1 MAIPKFKNEQYIDWS
16 KLSNRKK
23 QETAIAKLRSELGKE
38 YPIVIGGERI
48 YTQGKFN
55 SYNPSKSTEVV
66 GVFQKGD
73 SPIANKAMDV
83 AVAKFED
90 WKNVPS
96 KKRADYLFKAA
107 KLMRKKRFELNA
119 AEIIEVGKTWPEADA
134 DVAEAIDFL
143 EFYAREMLRYG
154 ADQPVI
160 KNPGEKGKLVYLPL
174 GVGVVIPP
182 WNFPLAILAGM
193 SSAAI
198 VAGNTIVLKPS
209 SDSPY
214 IGWKF
219 LEIMEEVGLPP
230 GVLNFVSGPGG
241 AVGDTL
247 VTHPKTRFISFTGSK
262 EVGIH
267 INEVAA
273 KVQPGQ
279 IWLKRVVAEMGGKD
293 SIIVD
298 ETADLDE
305 AAAGVTVSAFGFQGQ
320 KCSACS
326 RVIVHEKVYDEF
338 VDLLARKAESITVGD
353 AAQMSNYMGPVVNRS
368 SQEKILQYVDKAV
381 SEGGRV
387 VAGGTKAGLPARL
400 PHSTLQVGQA
410 EGRFGPQAGDEG
422 YFVRPTVVADVL
434 PKATIAQEEIFGPVL
449 AVIKARDFDEAMQ
462 IANNTEYGL
471 TGAVYTKNKKRLER
485 AEKEF
490 FVGNLYLNRKCTG
503 ALVGVHPFGG
513 FNMSGTDSK
522 AGGRDYLLL
531 FLQAKAIAEKM
542 KTRNLNPETLI
553 QHD

>member
-1 MAIPKFKNEQYIDWS
+1 MTIPKFTNEPYTDFS
-16 KLSNRKK
+16 RPANRKK
-23 QETAIAKLRSELGKE
+23 QQEALASVRAQAGRE
-38 YPIVIGGERI
+38 YPIVIDGERI
-48 YTQGKFN
+48 TTAEKF
-55 SYNPSKSTEVV
+55 SSLNPSRPSEVV
-66 GVFQKGD
+66 GVFQKGTSD
-73 SPIANKAMDV
+73 LAHRAMAV
-83 AVAKFED
+83 AVDRFEE
-90 WKNVPS
+90 WKNVPAA
-96 KKRADYLFKAA
+96 KRAAMLFKAA
-107 KLMRKKRFELNA
+107 KEMRRRRFHLNA
-119 AEIIEVGKTWPEADA
+119 VEILEVGKSWTEADA

-143 EFYAREMLRYG
+143 EYYGREMLRYG
-154 ADQPVI
+154 ADHPVV
-160 KNPGEKGKLVYLPL
+160 KLPGEKGKLVYVPL

-193 SSAAI
+193 TSAAI
-198 VAGNTIVLKPS
+198 VAGNTVVLKPS
-209 SDSPY
+209 SDSPLT
-214 IGWKF
+214 GWQF
-219 LEIMEEVGLPP
+219 VEIMEAVGLPK

-298 ETADLDE
+298 EGVNLDE
-305 AAAGVTVSAFGFQGQ
+305 AAAGVTASAFGFQGQ

-326 RVIVHEKVYDEF
+326 RVIVHENVYDRF
-338 VDLLARKAESITVGD
+338 VNLLAEKADALKVGD
-353 AAQMSNYMGPVVNRS
+353 ATDPGNYMGPVVNRG
-368 SQEKILQYVDKAV
+368 SQESILSYIDKAIA
-381 SEGGRV
+381 EGGRL
-387 VAGGTKAGLPARL
+387 VAGGSKAP
-400 PHSTLQVGQA
+400 
-410 EGRFGPQAGDEG
+410 GDG
-422 YFVRPTVVADVL
+422 FFIRPTVIADVL
-434 PKATIAQEEIFGPVL
+434 PRATISQEEIFGPVL
-449 AVIKARDFDEAMQ
+449 AVIKAKNFDEAVT

-471 TGAVYTKNKKRLER
+471 TGAVYTKDRRKLAR

-503 ALVGVHPFGG
+503 AMVGAHPFGG

-531 FLQAKAIAEKM
+531 FLQAKSIAEKVR
-542 KTRNLNPETLI
+542 K
-553 QHD
+553 